1 MKRERKMGREVT
13 WDKMGL
19 KLSDSESEKVS
30 DSEVESELTD
40 NHILLVVKEQDLVP
54 SSPPY
59 SPQTPTNAV
68 PVVEERRREKDNKRA
83 KKQRKKARR
92 NTMQRLTAGGD
103 GWCLSVWRL
112 LRLLV
117 VFFVFYFI
125 FICLSCHGKVGI
137 LREKIEG
144 GWEQTNCGVFSIF
157 C

>member
-1 MKRERKMGREVT
+1 M
-13 WDKMGL
+13 
-19 KLSDSESEKVS
+19 LSESESEKVS
-30 DSEVESELTD
+30 ESEVESELTD

-54 SSPPY
+54 SSPPH

-83 KKQRKKARR
+83 KKQRMKARR
-92 NTMQRLTAGGD
+92 NTMQRGTAGGD
-103 GWCLSVWRL
+103 GWCQSVWRL

-125 FICLSCHGKVGI
+125 FISLSCHGKVGI

-144 GWEQTNCGVFSIF
+144 GWEQTSWGVFSIF